1 MPATAGGSEL
11 QSFSG
16 YVTSLIASGKAD
28 ISPEVALLQW
38 RLENLSPE
46 ERDEEVKAIQ
56 EALDDIAAGDRG
68 VPAEEFFAELDA
80 EFGIPPRS

>member
-1 MPATAGGSEL
+1 MPTADNSEL

-16 YVTSLIASGKAD
+16 YVTGLLASGKAD
-28 ISPEVALLQW
+28 VSPEVALLQW

-68 VPAEEFFAELDA
+68 TPAEEFFAELDA
-80 EFGIPPRS
+80 ELWYSPRA

>member
-1 MPATAGGSEL
+1 MSSTAGGSEL

-28 ISPEVALLQW
+28 VPPEVALLQW

-46 ERDEEVKAIQ
+46 ERDEEVRAIQ

-68 VPAEEFFAELDA
+68 TPADEFLAEINA
-80 EFGIPPRS
+80 EFGMPPRS

>member
-1 MPATAGGSEL
+1 MSTAGHSEL

-16 YVTSLIASGKAD
+16 YVTSLIASGKANV
-28 ISPEVALLQW
+28 SPEVALLQW

-46 ERDEEVKAIQ
+46 ERDEEVRAIQ

-68 VPAEEFFAELDA
+68 TPADEFLAEINA
-80 EFGIPPRS
+80 EFSMPPRS